1 MYIVY
6 AKDKPVEKLVY
17 SVYDKWAVETA
28 TLKISVFSFSQ
39 HYMKKIL
46 HCFNTSFQTFSVV
59 PVCHKALT
67 LKCCGPLNI

>member
-17 SVYDKWAVETA
+17 SVYDKWAVKTA

-39 HYMKKIL
+39 HYEK
-46 HCFNTSFQTFSVV
+46 NT
-59 PVCHKALT
+59 T
-67 LKCCGPLNI
+67 LF

>member
-28 TLKISVFSFSQ
+28 TL
-39 HYMKKIL
+39 
-46 HCFNTSFQTFSVV
+46 
-59 PVCHKALT
+59 
-67 LKCCGPLNI
+67 